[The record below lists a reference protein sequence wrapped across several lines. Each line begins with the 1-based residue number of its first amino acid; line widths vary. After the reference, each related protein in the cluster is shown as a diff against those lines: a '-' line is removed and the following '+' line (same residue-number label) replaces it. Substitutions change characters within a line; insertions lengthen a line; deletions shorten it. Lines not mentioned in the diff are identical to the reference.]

1 MKQGGDVVLDAR
13 IEADG
18 TIREVRTVSSTHPD
32 FESAAAEAIRQWE
45 FSETLLN
52 CSPVEVEMRVTV
64 RFIAE

>member
-1 MKQGGDVVLDAR
+1 VLGAR

-18 TIREVRTVSSTHPD
+18 TIREVRTVSSTDPA
-32 FESAAAEAIRQWE
+32 FESAATEAIKQWE

-52 CSPVEVEMRVTV
+52 CVPVEVEMKVLV